1 MKRQMSTRRFTVK
14 KIFAKTK
21 NVKNFISLMNN
32 LQNRPAG
39 VPGMAL
45 VYGEPGL
52 GKTNTILWW
61 ATKNDSVLISAKN
74 SMTSRWFLEELV
86 YELGE
91 TPMYKTSDLFNQAVR
106 QLIENPRIIIVDEID
121 YLAGNK
127 QSIESLRDIHDRT
140 GIPVIM
146 VGMGMADKKLIRY
159 KHLFD
164 RISEILKF
172 TSFDLDDVKMI
183 IDQLSEVKITDEAV
197 EFIHQK
203 ANRFRQIVKLISK
216 AEQIAEANN
225 LNEIGIT
232 ELGGKINA
240 FIKN

>member
-1 MKRQMSTRRFTVK
+1 MK

-21 NVKNFISLMNN
+21 NVKSFISLMNN

-52 GKTNTILWW
+52 GKTNSILWW
-61 ATKNDSVLISAKN
+61 AARNDSILISAKN
-74 SMTSRWFLEELV
+74 AMTSRWFLEELV

-91 TPMYKTSDLFNQAVR
+91 TPMYKTSDLFSQAVR
-106 QLIENPRIIIVDEID
+106 QLVETPRVIIVDEID
-121 YLAGNK
+121 YLAGDK
-127 QSIESLRDIHDRT
+127 RTIETLRDIHDKT

-172 TSFDLDDVKMI
+172 TPFDLDDVKMI
-183 IDQLSEVKITDEAV
+183 VEQLSEVKISSEAV

-225 LNEIGIT
+225 LQEIGLS

-240 FIKN
+240 YIKD

>member
-1 MKRQMSTRRFTVK
+1 MNKQFVKTR
-14 KIFAKTK
+14 

-32 LQNRPAG
+32 LQSRPAG

-52 GKTNTILWW
+52 GKTNSILWW
-61 ATKNDSVLISAKN
+61 AARNDSILISAKN
-74 SMTSRWFLEELV
+74 AMTSRWLLEEIV

-91 TPMYKTSDLFNQAVR
+91 TPMYKTSELFKQAVR
-106 QLIENPRIIIVDEID
+106 QLIDNPRVIIVDEID

-127 QSIESLRDIHDRT
+127 QSIESLRDLHDRT
-140 GIPVIM
+140 GVPVVM

-172 TSFDLDDVKMI
+172 NSFDLDDVKMI
-183 IDQLSEVKITDEAV
+183 IEQLAEVKITDEAV
-197 EFIHQK
+197 EFIHKK

-225 LNEIGIT
+225 LKEIGT
-232 ELGGKINA
+232 AELEGKINA
-240 FIKN
+240 YIAS